1 MPKMPFSKEKDDW
14 GSYAVYA
21 GGSKKSMPTAK
32 SGFTNQIDKGNMIYT
47 TGQGGGYSNP
57 AFEAK
62 KKMNEEQAKYY
73 EMRASQMAE
82 RNESMKSRSVAS
94 SKSSKGSMFGKV
106 GPVLKGGLN
115 IGPQSGAFG
124 AVNPFAQLNSSIYFG
139 FTQIGFFFIFV
150 LGWYLIGK
158 SGGMT
163 IKQIV
168 SAFASTSLFYILMIE
183 VMNMIFDFIYLST
196 SGTFKTIERVGSLI
210 ILLSMLSGAFM
221 IPVLVGFTMTYLA
234 LSGVLVVFAWGYI
247 VCPGNPVFNI
257 PFGFLSLYLICVL
270 LCMML
275 NVPFDF
281 KLGFEPVVPLLDQIY
296 GIIKGAIR

>member
-1 MPKMPFSKEKDDW
+1 MPKMPRVIRDRKYTYKNEGFV
-14 GSYAVYA
+14 G
-21 GGSKKSMPTAK
+21 PPRPAK
-32 SGFTNQIDKGNMIYT
+32 SGFTNQIDKGSMTYT
-47 TGQGGGYSNP
+47 SGQSGGYSNP

-62 KKMNEEQAKYY
+62 KRMNEKQAEYF
-73 EMRASQMAE
+73 ELRASQMDE
-82 RNESMKSRSVAS
+82 RNKSMKARSSGS
-94 SKSSKGSMFGKV
+94 SKSKGSMFGKV

-124 AVNPFAQLNSSIYFG
+124 AINPFAQLNQSIYFG
-139 FTQIGFFFIFV
+139 FTQIGFFFLFV
-150 LGWYLIGK
+150 FGWYLIGK
-158 SGGMT
+158 GGGMN

-210 ILLSMLSGAFM
+210 IFLSMLSGAFM

-275 NVPFDF
+275 NVPFTF